1 MKKNKILIVIIVL
14 IAVTLFIKFILP
26 VSIILLSNLGPADN
40 KKGLENYNKDYYID
54 KYGGDLDSGLY
65 IFPDRKIVKDGEF
78 SSSMKTNLFDTD
90 GYILLKVKY
99 SDKLYEDE
107 VNRLKN
113 IELSVTLKCGPNS
126 PSFTNKVMYDDTSYN
141 YPAYVTIDN
150 CFDTYEYALL
160 NEETKEI
167 YYVYLSYPKTSNK
180 KYKEYL
186 KKDKKEYY
194 NLDSICNYSLYNHT
208 FDKGKSYSE
217 FDDCGK

>member
-1 MKKNKILIVIIVL
+1 MKKKNFLIVLFLVIGSL
-14 IAVTLFIKFILP
+14 LFIYCILP
-26 VSIILLSNLGPADN
+26 VLLVLLSNLGPADN
-40 KKGLENYNKDYYID
+40 KRGLNNYNKDYYID
-54 KYGGDLDSGLY
+54 LNSGLY

-90 GYILLKVKY
+90 GYIILKAKY

-107 VNRLKN
+107 INRLKD

-126 PSFTNKVMYDDTSYN
+126 PSYTNKVMYDDTSYN
-141 YPAYVTIDN
+141 YPAYITIDN

-160 NEETKEI
+160 NEKDKEI
-167 YYVYLSYPKTSNK
+167 YYIYLSYPKTTNK

-186 KKDKKEYY
+186 KKDKEEYY
-194 NLDSICNYSLYNHT
+194 NLDSVCNYSLYNHT

-217 FDDCGK
+217 FNDCGE